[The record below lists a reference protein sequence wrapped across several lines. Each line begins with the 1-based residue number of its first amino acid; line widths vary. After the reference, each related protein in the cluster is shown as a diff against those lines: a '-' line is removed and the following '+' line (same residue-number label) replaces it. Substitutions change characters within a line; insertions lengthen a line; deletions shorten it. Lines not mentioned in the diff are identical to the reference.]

1 MMFCGERRLQ
11 EFFKNTLLKREK
23 KKLRRD
29 KCGEILK
36 TAESEWYAAIHFT
49 ILSAFAYDSDFSLK
63 KKLRALTAKS
73 SYQKRREK
81 NPQSMKLHKIK
92 LTSTQEEKHFKKL
105 MNHGMAHSVWA

>member
-11 EFFKNTLLKREK
+11 EFFKNTLPKREK

-29 KCGEILK
+29 TCGEILK

-63 KKLRALTAKS
+63 KKK
-73 SYQKRREK
+73 K
-81 NPQSMKLHKIK
+81 NL
-92 LTSTQEEKHFKKL
+92 
-105 MNHGMAHSVWA
+105 

>member
-63 KKLRALTAKS
+63 KKTYS
-73 SYQKRREK
+73 
-81 NPQSMKLHKIK
+81 PHCKII
-92 LTSTQEEKHFKKL
+92 LPKKE
-105 MNHGMAHSVWA
+105 GKKPSVYEIA